1 MRLSKTSLAALLI
14 LSSASMA
21 GAQTVVDGSEAGVGA
36 EAARTALSLIGQQMR
51 DPEARVADL
60 RIGRAGALCGTVDVR
75 NRMGAYTGPRP
86 FVADIPD
93 RFLGRL
99 PEGPELRS
107 PGSMTAFRA
116 MERAKALF
124 EANCTTG

>member
-1 MRLSKTSLAALLI
+1 MRLRTTILASLLL
-14 LSSASMA
+14 LSGAGMA
-21 GAQTVVDGSEAGVGA
+21 GAQTVVDSSAAGIGA
-36 EAARTALSLIGQQMR
+36 EAARAALSLIGKQIR

-60 RIGRAGALCGTVDVR
+60 RIGRAGAVCGTVDAR

-86 FVADIPD
+86 FVADLSAGFI
-93 RFLGRL
+93 GRL

-107 PGSMTAFRA
+107 PDSMAAFRA

-124 EANCTTG
+124 EANCLAG